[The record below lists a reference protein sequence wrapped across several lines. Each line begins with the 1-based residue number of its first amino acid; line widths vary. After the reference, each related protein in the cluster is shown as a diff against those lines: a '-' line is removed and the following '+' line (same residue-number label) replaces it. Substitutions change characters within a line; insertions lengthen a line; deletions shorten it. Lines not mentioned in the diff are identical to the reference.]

1 MSRGITLLIGR
12 LPTISGELAGLAAS
26 ARRVISMMATRV
38 CLLPPPLC
46 PADGARVHVITQ
58 ISPSAL
64 SLLTTLSGITLK
76 TGAAN
81 DRGMIP
87 EVSARR
93 TGHSGSLSLG
103 NWFDSEVLCLNL
115 YKFKLCRFYSI

>member
-26 ARRVISMMATRV
+26 ARRVISMMTTRV

-46 PADGARVHVITQ
+46 PADGARVHVIMQ

-64 SLLTTLSGITLK
+64 SLLTTLSDYTSGLCHQRAEAHWSDIWC
-76 TGAAN
+76 
-81 DRGMIP
+81 
-87 EVSARR
+87 VARKALQL
-93 TGHSGSLSLG
+93 SLSRPSTG
-103 NWFDSEVLCLNL
+103 
-115 YKFKLCRFYSI
+115 

>member
-1 MSRGITLLIGR
+1 MSRGGVTLLIGR

-64 SLLTTLSGITLK
+64 SLLTTLSGSTTDKMVGIPAEPSKRRASST
-76 TGAAN
+76 TYWEGA
-81 DRGMIP
+81 
-87 EVSARR
+87 
-93 TGHSGSLSLG
+93 
-103 NWFDSEVLCLNL
+103 
-115 YKFKLCRFYSI
+115 

>member
-26 ARRVISMMATRV
+26 AQRVISMMATRV

-58 ISPSAL
+58 ISPIYANIAECAL
-64 SLLTTLSGITLK
+64 STYYTLWL
-76 TGAAN
+76 
-81 DRGMIP
+81 
-87 EVSARR
+87 
-93 TGHSGSLSLG
+93 HCQSGSG
-103 NWFDSEVLCLNL
+103 DVA
-115 YKFKLCRFYSI
+115 IVT

>member
-64 SLLTTLSGITLK
+64 SLLTTLSACMANHLSIT
-76 TGAAN
+76 
-81 DRGMIP
+81 
-87 EVSARR
+87 
-93 TGHSGSLSLG
+93 GS
-103 NWFDSEVLCLNL
+103 
-115 YKFKLCRFYSI
+115 

>member
-1 MSRGITLLIGR
+1 MSRGVTLLIGR

-64 SLLTTLSGITLK
+64 SLLTTLSGYTMNMLVRVKEILLRQ
-76 TGAAN
+76 GSEGRHASSWQEIIFV
-81 DRGMIP
+81 DSP
-87 EVSARR
+87 
-93 TGHSGSLSLG
+93 SGNRCPG
-103 NWFDSEVLCLNL
+103 
-115 YKFKLCRFYSI
+115 

>member
-64 SLLTTLSGITLK
+64 SLLTTLSGST
-76 TGAAN
+76 
-81 DRGMIP
+81 
-87 EVSARR
+87 R
-93 TGHSGSLSLG
+93 THRPVASSKFWGGHTSQIVDL
-103 NWFDSEVLCLNL
+103 
-115 YKFKLCRFYSI
+115 FKATNENETIKILTVFE

>member
-46 PADGARVHVITQ
+46 PADGARVHVITR

-64 SLLTTLSGITLK
+64 SLLTTLSTL
-76 TGAAN
+76 
-81 DRGMIP
+81 
-87 EVSARR
+87 
-93 TGHSGSLSLG
+93 SGSSAKCPAQSDDILQMG
-103 NWFDSEVLCLNL
+103 VGG
-115 YKFKLCRFYSI
+115 YRKLAA

>member
-64 SLLTTLSGITLK
+64 SLLTTLSDMTLAVAEALNPNK
-76 TGAAN
+76 PKPATV
-81 DRGMIP
+81 MQF
-87 EVSARR
+87 
-93 TGHSGSLSLG
+93 GH
-103 NWFDSEVLCLNL
+103 
-115 YKFKLCRFYSI
+115 

>member
-1 MSRGITLLIGR
+1 MSRGGGGVTLLIGR

-26 ARRVISMMATRV
+26 ARRVISMMTTRV

-64 SLLTTLSGITLK
+64 SLLTTFSDITP
-76 TGAAN
+76 A
-81 DRGMIP
+81 
-87 EVSARR
+87 
-93 TGHSGSLSLG
+93 LG
-103 NWFDSEVLCLNL
+103 RDVRHLTPAWAVM
-115 YKFKLCRFYSI
+115 YVI

>member
-38 CLLPPPLC
+38 CFLPPPLC

-64 SLLTTLSGITLK
+64 SLLTTLSDLPTTK
-76 TGAAN
+76 WRN
-81 DRGMIP
+81 FR
-87 EVSARR
+87 
-93 TGHSGSLSLG
+93 
-103 NWFDSEVLCLNL
+103 
-115 YKFKLCRFYSI
+115 

>member
-64 SLLTTLSGITLK
+64 SLLTTLSGQTTMRYRGIECVSPWYHPFLK
-76 TGAAN
+76 N
-81 DRGMIP
+81 
-87 EVSARR
+87 
-93 TGHSGSLSLG
+93 
-103 NWFDSEVLCLNL
+103 
-115 YKFKLCRFYSI
+115 

>member
-46 PADGARVHVITQ
+46 PADGARVHVITR

-64 SLLTTLSGITLK
+64 ALLTTLSGQTSTDPNSDTNKVETL
-76 TGAAN
+76 
-81 DRGMIP
+81 
-87 EVSARR
+87 RR
-93 TGHSGSLSLG
+93 LP
-103 NWFDSEVLCLNL
+103 
-115 YKFKLCRFYSI
+115 

>member
-64 SLLTTLSGITLK
+64 SLLTTLSAYISKIVQDRGLITLLTYRK
-76 TGAAN
+76 SH
-81 DRGMIP
+81 MKFHL
-87 EVSARR
+87 ARF
-93 TGHSGSLSLG
+93 SLTLSDLERS
-103 NWFDSEVLCLNL
+103 N
-115 YKFKLCRFYSI
+115 R

>member
-64 SLLTTLSGITLK
+64 SLLTTLSGQSATESPPVGKYGNLWCSTLGRHLAWK
-76 TGAAN
+76 SST
-81 DRGMIP
+81 RY
-87 EVSARR
+87 
-93 TGHSGSLSLG
+93 L
-103 NWFDSEVLCLNL
+103 
-115 YKFKLCRFYSI
+115 

>member
-64 SLLTTLSGITLK
+64 SLLTTLSASTTKDLPQRPCR
-76 TGAAN
+76 T
-81 DRGMIP
+81 
-87 EVSARR
+87 RR
-93 TGHSGSLSLG
+93 SLLLRYYRYSL
-103 NWFDSEVLCLNL
+103 
-115 YKFKLCRFYSI
+115 Y

>member
-12 LPTISGELAGLAAS
+12 FPTISGELAGLAAS
-26 ARRVISMMATRV
+26 ARRVISMMTTRV

-64 SLLTTLSGITLK
+64 SLLTTLSGTATK
-76 TGAAN
+76 FE
-81 DRGMIP
+81 M
-87 EVSARR
+87 ARPISPR
-93 TGHSGSLSLG
+93 KCFLL
-103 NWFDSEVLCLNL
+103 FLALCDL
-115 YKFKLCRFYSI
+115 